1 MAEHRAAAGDAEPTG
16 ASGGAG
22 MRAAV
27 WRLAWPMIL
36 SNASVPLL
44 GLVDTAILGHLDSP
58 RYLAAVAVGA
68 SALSFLYWGFGFL
81 RMGTTGLTAQAAG
94 GGADPTVVLARGAT
108 IALVLAALLVAL
120 RDMLPAA
127 GLRLMAPPGEVREL
141 AVGYCSI
148 RLLSAPAALLNYV
161 LIGWFIGRRNTRL
174 PLLML
179 VSTNTLNIALDWL
192 FIVEFGMRS
201 EGAAAATVVA
211 DYTGFAIGA
220 TAAARK
226 AAPALRALSPRR
238 VLDPLQMAHM
248 LRINGHLFLRTILL
262 LFAFAFFTAQGARL
276 GEIVVSANAILMNL
290 LMLTAFALD
299 GFALAAEAL
308 TGQAIGARRIDDF
321 RNAVRACARWSIA
334 TAAGFMTLFAALYP
348 VMGQLFSASPG
359 VISAV
364 ERHYGWLVALPAI
377 TVWSYLLDGVFIG
390 AMQTRAM
397 RDTML
402 LSVGLVYLPVWYWTR
417 GWGNDG
423 LWFAFTLFSLARG
436 LTLGWLYRRYGRNA
450 RWLRAASTTKD

>member
-1 MAEHRAAAGDAEPTG
+1 MAEHPPGPGATEHRAGTG
-16 ASGGAG
+16 SPGIHAT
-22 MRAAV
+22 V

-58 RYLAAVAVGA
+58 RYLAGVAVGA

-81 RMGTTGLTAQAAG
+81 RMGTTGLTAQSAG
-94 GGADPTVVLARGAT
+94 RGADPSVVLARGVL
-108 IALVLAALLVAL
+108 IALLLAGLLVTL
-120 RDMLPAA
+120 RDSLPQA
-127 GLRLMAPPGEVREL
+127 GLGLMAPAGEVREL
-141 AVGYCSI
+141 AASYCSI

-161 LIGWFIGRRNTRL
+161 LIGWFIGRRDTRL

-179 VSTNTLNIALDWL
+179 VSSNVLNIVLDWL
-192 FIVEFGMRS
+192 FIVGLGMQS
-201 EGAAAATVVA
+201 DGAAAATVLA
-211 DYTGFAIGA
+211 DYAGLAIGA
-220 TAAARK
+220 IAAVRA
-226 AAPALRALSPRR
+226 AAPALRALAPRR
-238 VLDPLQMAHM
+238 VLDPRRMADM
-248 LRINGHLFLRTILL
+248 LRINGHLFLRTVLL

-276 GEIVVSANAILMNL
+276 GETVVSANAILMNL

-308 TGQAIGARRIDDF
+308 TGEAIGARCMEDF
-321 RNAVRACARWSIA
+321 RGTVRACARWSIA
-334 TAAGFMTLFAALYP
+334 TAAGFTVLFAALYP
-348 VMGQLFSASPG
+348 VMGQLFSASAD
-359 VISAV
+359 VITLVRS
-364 ERHYGWLVALPAI
+364 HYGWLVALPAI
-377 TVWSYLLDGVFIG
+377 AVWSYLLDGVFIG

-402 LSVGLVYLPVWYWTR
+402 LSVVLVYLPVWYSTR

-436 LTLGWLYRRYGRNA
+436 LSLGWLYRRYGRSN
-450 RWLRAASTTKD
+450 RWLRTPAAPP